1 MYHRY
6 TIILMITTRQ
16 CIFCT
21 YKIMYVEAEH
31 KHWTTFQMSITNYI
45 IRKLLEYSFIHLLT
59 RVFFVNSKVDIYI
72 YIIYHFVYLFYFS
85 INLIVLF
92 RKYWSLSLL

>member
-1 MYHRY
+1 
-6 TIILMITTRQ
+6 MITTRQ

-72 YIIYHFVYLFYFS
+72 YNLPFCLF
-85 INLIVLF
+85 VLF
-92 RKYWSLSLL
+92 FYKFNSTIQEVLESFFTLNVKMKLIN